1 MRCGSH
7 ILVRR
12 IPQRGLLLRRGWMT
26 WDEISQR
33 DKIVTTLDQLTTSFW
48 GFRCRAAEWLGV
60 APCVPVV
67 STGKHWLTH
76 GIKKN
81 ECTLLFEPAPLSSF

>member
-1 MRCGSH
+1 MRSG
-7 ILVRR
+7 VA
-12 IPQRGLLLRRGWMT
+12 PQIRLRPGCL
-26 WDEISQR
+26 SQR

-67 STGKHWLTH
+67 STGKHWLIH
-76 GIKKN
+76 GIKKK
-81 ECTLLFEPAPLSSF
+81 ECKLFF